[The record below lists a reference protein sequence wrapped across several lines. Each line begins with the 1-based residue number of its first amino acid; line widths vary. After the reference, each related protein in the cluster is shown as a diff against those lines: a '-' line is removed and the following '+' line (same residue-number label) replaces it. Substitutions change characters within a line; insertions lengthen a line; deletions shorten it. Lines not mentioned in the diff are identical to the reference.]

1 VDKAITVSLLA
12 LAAAGAL
19 VVMAVP
25 AGASTVI
32 GATGKKLTF
41 ADLLALAESA
51 GFMGNDAVTAAGIAL
66 AESSGDPLAMGD
78 QSLAPDKGPSL
89 GLWQINVGD
98 NVHPEYQNVNL
109 YDPNI
114 NAQAAFT
121 LYTRRGGF
129 ADWTTFNNQAYLSR
143 IPEGYQA

>member
-1 VDKAITVSLLA
+1 MDKAITVSLLA

-19 VVMAVP
+19 AVMAVP
-25 AGASTVI
+25 AGATVI

-66 AESSGDPLAMGD
+66 AESSGDPLAIGD

-89 GLWQINVGD
+89 GLWQLNVGD
-98 NVHPEYQNVNL
+98 NVHPE
-109 YDPNI
+109 
-114 NAQAAFT
+114 
-121 LYTRRGGF
+121 
-129 ADWTTFNNQAYLSR
+129 
-143 IPEGYQA
+143 